1 MTDYDRSRCG
11 LPSQGTCVSSFRTN
25 SSWVASK
32 RLTAEDTTSTLLE
45 ARAWPCSS
53 YPTSSFTESTFTT
66 WSPQVRRWYEAATC
80 AWDNGACRWGC
91 HQHFRVTRCLGG
103 PLLLCKWA
111 GWACWCHPGL
121 HGHLDFQQLLHPAW
135 QGIIC
140 VISVSSFRPPSWCK
154 FY

>member
-66 WSPQVRRWYEAATC
+66 WSPRVRRWYEAATC
-80 AWDNGACRWGC
+80 AWDNGGVQMGMPSTFSGHTMFGWTIVTLQMGRMGLLMSSRAPRPSRFPTITSPSMTRYKMC
-91 HQHFRVTRCLGG
+91 HI
-103 PLLLCKWA
+103 
-111 GWACWCHPGL
+111 
-121 HGHLDFQQLLHPAW
+121 
-135 QGIIC
+135 GII
-140 VISVSSFRPPSWCK
+140 IQTSVLM
-154 FY
+154 